1 MTLLAEIALVA
12 LTAIGV
18 AVCVSLL
25 PDPMRTRL
33 RRPSIPPATRP
44 EQLVRLERLV
54 VTSGASAVQAHASL
68 RPLLAEIAARRLAA
82 RGQALERLSESAGEE
97 MLGERLWDLVR
108 PDRPFPEN
116 RQAPGVSA
124 KDLARIIEA
133 LERL

>member
-1 MTLLAEIALVA
+1 LRLAAARPNADEAA
-12 LTAIGV
+12 PAEHTPGDAARAACAAGAIGGDV
-18 AVCVSLL
+18 W
-25 PDPMRTRL
+25 R
-33 RRPSIPPATRP
+33 
-44 EQLVRLERLV
+44 
-54 VTSGASAVQAHASL
+54 HASL

-124 KDLARIIEA
+124 KDLARMIEA